1 MRCRLPTC
9 LISQFEVTGG
19 GAVFLRIFLTS
30 LSNPLGQRLC
40 PLWIGI
46 ADYVCV
52 LKPLTPRSSSLQV
65 VA

>member
-1 MRCRLPTC
+1 MRSRLPTC
-9 LISQFEVTGG
+9 LTSQLEVTGG

-30 LSNPLGQRLC
+30 LSNPSGRRMC
-40 PLWIGI
+40 PLDWF
-46 ADYVCV
+46 ADYDCV

>member
-1 MRCRLPTC
+1 MRSRLPTW

-30 LSNPLGQRLC
+30 LSNPSGRRMS
-40 PLWIGI
+40 LWIGF
-46 ADYVCV
+46 ADYDCV

>member
-1 MRCRLPTC
+1 MRSRLPTC

-19 GAVFLRIFLTS
+19 GAVFLRIFLT
-30 LSNPLGQRLC
+30 LFINPSGQRKCRLD
-40 PLWIGI
+40 WF
-46 ADYVCV
+46 ADYDCV